1 MAGKE
6 EKQTTSENRGRRG
19 LPGRIVPAQNGYRA
33 ALLIMAV
40 VAIVFLVMVIILNM
54 LPADLTLTLVLLMLG
69 MLLAADLLFAGRR
82 RWQRICGIVVAVL
95 FTVIFI
101 GASSYM
107 GKTHAM
113 LENISDSGISA
124 TGPKAR
130 SVEVTEEPFNIYIT
144 GIDQWESE
152 IGYDLERSDVN
163 MICTVNPRTKK
174 ILLTSIPRDTYV
186 KLHTAQQMDKL
197 THTGVYGVDETLD
210 TVHDWMGVDL
220 NYYVKMNFTG
230 AKDIINAMDGVN
242 MYSPIAFKS
251 SLEDYE
257 YVKGWNAM
265 GGEKC
270 LYYAREREA
279 FGGKDSIRVEN
290 QQRVL
295 KAVIKKMTSSTTLL
309 TKYGDIVEAAG
320 RNLATNMPSED
331 MKKLVKM
338 QISDLSDWDI
348 ETQKIE
354 GEYDEDY
361 VASLSQENK
370 YTVYRPDRESVRS
383 CKENIDKVMN
393 EGAGDTA
400 GIRKSK
406 SFFVNAAKRVL
417 EEKE

>member
-1 MAGKE
+1 MSGKE

-19 LPGRIVPAQNGYRA
+19 LTGRIVPAQNGYKA

-69 MLLAADLLFAGRR
+69 MLLAAALLFAGRR
-82 RWQRICGIVVAVL
+82 KWQRICGIVVAAL
-95 FTVIFI
+95 FMVIFI

-417 EEKE
+417 EEKD

>member
-95 FTVIFI
+95 FMVIFI

-130 SVEVTEEPFNIYIT
+130 SVDVTEEPFNIYIT